1 MCRLFGYIGA
11 PVPLAALLYDPP
23 HGLERQAHK
32 PRHQLPGR
40 INADGWGVAWYDGA
54 LDEVPARYR
63 TATPM
68 WADES
73 FRGIA
78 THIRSAHVLAAV
90 RNASPGAP
98 VEPTGSSPFVGDHFA
113 FSHNGYVE
121 GFRGTL
127 GVELRRGLSD
137 RRALGITGGADS
149 EVVFA
154 MILDCLDD
162 GASMTDALVAVLD
175 QLLDKADGKYNFL
188 LSDGREMV
196 ATRHRNSLFTLDRG
210 DEGRIVASEPFD
222 DADDWLEVPER
233 SLVTLSPTSLKI
245 ENL

>member
-1 MCRLFGYIGA
+1 MCRLFGYIGLT
-11 PVPLAALLYDPP
+11 VPLRALLYDPP

-40 INADGWGVAWYDGA
+40 INADGWGVAWYDGGD
-54 LDEVPARYR
+54 DEVPARYR

-78 THIRSAHVLAAV
+78 GHIRAGHVLAAV

-98 VEPTGSSPFVGDHFA
+98 VEDSGSSPFVGDHFA

-127 GVELRRGLSD
+127 GVELRRELSP
-137 RRALGITGGADS
+137 RRAMGITGGADS

-154 MILDCLDD
+154 MVLDRLDE
-162 GASMTDALVAVLD
+162 GASMADALVTVLER
-175 QLLDKADGKYNFL
+175 LVADAGGKFNFL

-196 ATRHRNSLFTLDRG
+196 ATRWRNSLFTLDR
-210 DEGRIVASEPFD
+210 DDGRIVTSEPFD
-222 DADDWLEVPER
+222 DAPDWLEVPER
-233 SLVTLSPTSLKI
+233 SLVTLTATSLKV
-245 ENL
+245 EAF